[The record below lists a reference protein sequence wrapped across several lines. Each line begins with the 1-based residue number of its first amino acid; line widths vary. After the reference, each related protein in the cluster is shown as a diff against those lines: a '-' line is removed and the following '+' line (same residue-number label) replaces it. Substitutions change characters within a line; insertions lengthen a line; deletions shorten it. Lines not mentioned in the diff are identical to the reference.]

1 MNQIEWED
9 FMCVEMR
16 AGTIVHAE
24 LNAKAKKPAYI
35 IDINLG
41 ELGTKR
47 SSAQIT
53 VHYTVEDLIGKRVLC
68 VCNFAP
74 KRIAGIK
81 SEVLVTGAPDENGD
95 IILAEFILP
104 LPDGARLA

>member
-1 MNQIEWED
+1 MNQIEWEN

-41 ELGTKR
+41 ELGIKR

-95 IILAEFILP
+95 IILAEFTLP